1 MYFPAN
7 GLNFSKSIYNRSSRL
22 GRLLV
27 FLHDHP
33 GSNKREMCFALGM
46 KNSWMDSGGNEHF
59 IKYRGW
65 SSSFFALAKKM
76 GLIES
81 HRTVGNSVTY
91 FNTSLGE
98 MLYDIF
104 FRTLPN

>member
-22 GRLLV
+22 GRLLT

-59 IKYRGW
+59 INHRSW
-65 SSSFFALAKKM
+65 SSSFFALAKRM
-76 GLIES
+76 NLIEAKRNGR
-81 HRTVGNSVTY
+81 HSVTY
-91 FNTSLGE
+91 FNTNLGE

-104 FRTLPN
+104 FRTFPN